1 MRSKEIVQNI
11 KNNILQVTNYYSVK
25 PTLYIIKVGF
35 NEASNIYVKNKVKA
49 CEECGISV
57 TVLQYDNNVKE
68 SSLIRDIEL
77 FNHSEHIHGIIVQ
90 LPLPEHLNA
99 YKIINTIYPEKD
111 VDGFTDANLAKLMSG
126 KECHIAATP
135 KGICTLLKEYKVE
148 TENRDIVIIG
158 RSNTVG
164 RPLANLLSNK
174 VFNGNVTLLH
184 SKTSIDKIKSYCK
197 NADII
202 IVCCGIPKFLSL
214 DFIGDNLPVVIDV
227 GIHRIDD
234 KLCGDTDYENIKNK
248 CSYITPVPGGVGP
261 MTVASLLENTYEAY
275 KDQQLLTTKYNL

>member
-1 MRSKEIVQNI
+1 MRSKEIAQSI
-11 KNNILQVTNYYSVK
+11 KDHIFQAANYYSVK

-35 NEASNIYVKNKVKA
+35 NEASNVYVKNKVKA

-57 TVLQYDNNVKE
+57 TVLQYDDNVKE

-77 FNHSEHIHGIIVQ
+77 FNHSDHIHGIIVQ

-111 VDGFTDANLAKLMSG
+111 VDGFTDANLGKLMSG
-126 KECHIAATP
+126 KEYHIAATP

-148 TENRDIVIIG
+148 TENKDIVIIG

-164 RPLANLLSNK
+164 KPLANLLSNK
-174 VFNGNVTLLH
+174 KFNGNVTLLH
-184 SKTSIDKIKSYCK
+184 SKTSVDKIKSYCK

-202 IVCCGIPKFLSL
+202 IVCCGIPKFLSS

-261 MTVASLLENTYEAY
+261 MTVVSLLDNTYNAY
-275 KDQQLLTTKYNL
+275 KRQYIITDRIFQ